1 MAYVCISKP
10 RADGGKLVPFL
21 ESAGQ
26 IYPET
31 GLIFEAPKCVLASV
45 IIVEPP
51 GVPPTNSGLL
61 FMLFKIK
68 TGGTKF

>member
-1 MAYVCISKP
+1 VLKDINLNTTLKYPDFFIGEQSEERYMAYVCISKT
-10 RADGGKLVPFL
+10 RADRGKLLPFL

-45 IIVEPP
+45 
-51 GVPPTNSGLL
+51 
-61 FMLFKIK
+61 
-68 TGGTKF
+68 